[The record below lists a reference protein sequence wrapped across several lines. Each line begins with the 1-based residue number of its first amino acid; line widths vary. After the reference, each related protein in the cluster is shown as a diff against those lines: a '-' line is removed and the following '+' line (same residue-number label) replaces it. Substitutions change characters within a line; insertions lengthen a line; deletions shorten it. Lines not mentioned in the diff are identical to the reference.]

1 MSGEE
6 NTTLGRILSAAKTE
20 FLEKGFK
27 SASLRNIVKDAGVT
41 TGAFYGYFASKEEL
55 FDALVREKYEVF
67 MGMYRGTQEAFTKLP
82 PEEQVKS
89 MGKLSGEC
97 LGRMLEYAY
106 ADLDVFR
113 LLLCSAEGTRYENM
127 VHDMVAEEVSATH
140 SFAWVMEGLGYEKYE
155 LDPTLEHILVSGMF
169 SAFFEM
175 IIHDIAAS
183 AFPY

>member
-67 MGMYRGTQEAFTKLP
+67 MGMYRGDA
-82 PEEQVKS
+82 
-89 MGKLSGEC
+89 GG
-97 LGRMLEYAY
+97 
-106 ADLDVFR
+106 
-113 LLLCSAEGTRYENM
+113 
-127 VHDMVAEEVSATH
+127 VH
-140 SFAWVMEGLGYEKYE
+140 K
-155 LDPTLEHILVSGMF
+155 
-169 SAFFEM
+169 
-175 IIHDIAAS
+175 AS
-183 AFPY
+183 AGGAGEEHGQALGGVSWTDARIRLR

>member
-82 PEEQVKS
+82 PEEQMAN

-97 LGRMLEYAY
+97 LERMLEYAY

-127 VHDMVAEEVSATH
+127 VHDMVALTSSATM
-140 SFAWVMEGLGYEKYE
+140 S
-155 LDPTLEHILVSGMF
+155 
-169 SAFFEM
+169 
-175 IIHDIAAS
+175 
-183 AFPY
+183 

>member
-1 MSGEE
+1 
-6 NTTLGRILSAAKTE
+6 
-20 FLEKGFK
+20 
-27 SASLRNIVKDAGVT
+27 
-41 TGAFYGYFASKEEL
+41 
-55 FDALVREKYEVF
+55 
-67 MGMYRGTQEAFTKLP
+67 
-82 PEEQVKS
+82 

-140 SFAWVMEGLGYEKYE
+140 SFARVMEGLGYEKYE

-175 IIHDIAAS
+175 IIHDVPRERAS
-183 AFPY
+183 EYLKKLCAFYTAGWKEIMGF

>member
-1 MSGEE
+1 M
-6 NTTLGRILSAAKTE
+6 
-20 FLEKGFK
+20 
-27 SASLRNIVKDAGVT
+27 KDAGVT

-82 PEEQVKS
+82 PEEQMAN

-97 LGRMLEYAY
+97 LERMLEYAY

-140 SFAWVMEGLGYEKYE
+140 SFARVMEGLGYEKYE

-175 IIHDIAAS
+175 IIHDVPRERAS
-183 AFPY
+183 EYLKKLCAFYTAGWKEIMGF

>member
-89 MGKLSGEC
+89 MGKL
-97 LGRMLEYAY
+97 LGGVSWTDARI
-106 ADLDVFR
+106 R
-113 LLLCSAEGTRYENM
+113 LR
-127 VHDMVAEEVSATH
+127 
-140 SFAWVMEGLGYEKYE
+140 
-155 LDPTLEHILVSGMF
+155 
-169 SAFFEM
+169 
-175 IIHDIAAS
+175 
-183 AFPY
+183 